1 MLIRG
6 RPSIRPSEITPEKV
20 WMDRRQW
27 VQTVG
32 SLLGFAATAPLLGA
46 GSAIAQP
53 DPATSGAIGTELM
66 PTPFDAVTQY
76 NNYYEFGWDKT
87 SPSRHAGDLKT
98 TPWTVSIG
106 GLCENPAQWG
116 LEDLIKRFPQQEP
129 IYRFRCVE
137 GWSAVIPWRG
147 FRLSEILS
155 IARPLSSA
163 RFVKFTSV
171 SQPETMPM
179 QRQDKLLSW
188 PYVEG
193 LQLNEAMHPLTLLA
207 TGMYDRDLPKQNGAP
222 LRLVVPWK
230 YGFKSIKSIVR
241 IELIDTLPATSWSLA
256 APEDYGFY
264 ANVNPDVPHPSWS
277 QASERPLGDAFFT
290 PRRRTEIF
298 NGYASEVASLYQG
311 LDLKRHF

>member
-1 MLIRG
+1 MLIHT
-6 RPSIRPSEITPEKV
+6 RPSIHPSEITPEKV
-20 WMDRRQW
+20 WMERRQW
-27 VQTVG
+27 IQTMG
-32 SLLGFAATAPLLGA
+32 SLMGIAASAPLLGTN
-46 GSAIAQP
+46 SAFAQTDSESPIA
-53 DPATSGAIGTELM
+53 TRSGLTV
-66 PTPFDAVTQY
+66 TPFDAVTRY
-76 NNYYEFGWDKT
+76 NNFYEFGWDKT
-87 SPSRHAGDLKT
+87 SPSRLAAELRT
-98 TPWTVSIG
+98 EPWTVSIE
-106 GLCENPAQWG
+106 GLCEKPGQWG
-116 LEDLIKRFPQQEP
+116 FEDLLKRFPQQEH

-147 FRLSEILS
+147 FPLGELLST
-155 IARPLSSA
+155 AQPLSSA

-179 QRQDKLLSW
+179 QQQDKLLSW

-193 LQLNEAMHPLTLLA
+193 LQMNEAMHPLTLLA
-207 TGMYDRDLPKQNGAP
+207 TGMYGRDLPKQNGAP

-241 IELIDTLPATSWSLA
+241 IELTDTPPATSWSLA

-264 ANVNPDVPHPSWS
+264 ANVNPDVPHPRWS
-277 QASERPLGDAFFT
+277 QATERPLGDPFFT

-298 NGYASEVASLYQG
+298 NGYAYEVASLYLG